1 MTRRETEGQTGDVF
15 QASDLKICDL
25 CGSLNLAVNC
35 ICCSCGWHG
44 HFEARPNTVAI
55 AMEMVRAREGA
66 IRLDQVADA
75 RSALHP
81 HHSLLARLRRSLAN
95 ASYWLFG

>member
-25 CGSLNLAVNC
+25 CGSLNLAANC

-44 HFEARPNTVAI
+44 HFESRPNVVAL
-55 AMEMVRAREGA
+55 AMEMVRMREGA
-66 IRLDQVADA
+66 IRLDHVADA
-75 RSALHP
+75 RSSLRPHP
-81 HHSLLARLRRSLAN
+81 SLIDKLRRSIAH
-95 ASYWLFG
+95 AGQWLFG